1 MHKPERQARLAQRK
15 QTLATAWQQLVSGQP
30 LYAIAGVGVV
40 STEILRSWQRSLQHV
55 NPWQPKTPIQP
66 SPSQSHWEH
75 SPLQL
80 AIQHMQVELTALVEE
95 GGLVAGL
102 TDARGCLQWV
112 ACSSYMEEY
121 AALACFIP
129 GGCWDEASVGT
140 NAIGLALVSR
150 QQTMV
155 FAAEHYSRHLHDW
168 VAYAAPVV
176 YPTSGELAGVFCVAT
191 TWDKHTPL
199 GEMAVADLARSIQSH
214 LPASLTCAEL
224 QVHALGFPRVQF
236 RGKDIHCSQR
246 QLEILCLLILNPQ
259 GLTLASLHSAL
270 YGDSTVALTT
280 LKVELSHLR
289 HLLNG
294 HISSRPY
301 RLTVGVW
308 ADFVSLWQVLKEQQI
323 EKAIELYRG
332 AFLPQ
337 SASPELEEWRNCMEA
352 VMAKVVSACADP
364 ALLLDNLQQGTQA
377 SELVRTRLLE
387 LTEKQW

>member
-1 MHKPERQARLAQRK
+1 M
-15 QTLATAWQQLVSGQP
+15 
-30 LYAIAGVGVV
+30 
-40 STEILRSWQRSLQHV
+40 
-55 NPWQPKTPIQP
+55 
-66 SPSQSHWEH
+66 
-75 SPLQL
+75 
-80 AIQHMQVELTALVEE
+80 
-95 GGLVAGL
+95 
-102 TDARGCLQWV
+102 
-112 ACSSYMEEY
+112 
-121 AALACFIP
+121 
-129 GGCWDEASVGT
+129 
-140 NAIGLALVSR
+140 
-150 QQTMV
+150 
-155 FAAEHYSRHLHDW
+155 
-168 VAYAAPVV
+168 
-176 YPTSGELAGVFCVAT
+176 
-191 TWDKHTPL
+191 
-199 GEMAVADLARSIQSH
+199 
-214 LPASLTCAEL
+214 
-224 QVHALGFPRVQF
+224 
-236 RGKDIHCSQR
+236 
-246 QLEILCLLILNPQ
+246 
-259 GLTLASLHSAL
+259 
-270 YGDSTVALTT
+270 ALTT